1 MSPLWLLCF
10 ITHDTACS
18 YVNADSN
25 GDAIFMHHTRRQHA
39 YIITQSISPSYD
51 DYRSPSKP
59 ATGDN
64 SSHHCYLYDF
74 NPPRHPQLI
83 HLAYEK
89 RGSGIVSQKPCCS
102 VTFRSGRGCLWCLCQ
117 VRTLFA
123 MADQCLSEYAW
134 LMLRRYFLLPR

>member
-1 MSPLWLLCF
+1 M
-10 ITHDTACS
+10 T
-18 YVNADSN
+18 
-25 GDAIFMHHTRRQHA
+25 
-39 YIITQSISPSYD
+39 IIEVP
-51 DYRSPSKP
+51 PNLPP
-59 ATGDN
+59 ATTPVTIAI
-64 SSHHCYLYDF
+64 YTILT
-74 NPPRHPQLI
+74 PPRHPQLI